1 MPEEPRRGRP
11 RTGVLRVG
19 LCVTVL
25 PVTMEKID
33 KLIAF
38 AVDATGNPSRGRGK
52 IVDIAI
58 DKLHKLRFGT

>member
-1 MPEEPRRGRP
+1 
-11 RTGVLRVG
+11 
-19 LCVTVL
+19 
-25 PVTMEKID
+25 MEKID